1 MEYTIFINRV
11 KKKMIG
17 GPYAFVGEETF
28 LADNTLDLIKETYV
42 DPSLVSM
49 NYLLIDASK
58 QSINDILESAYQLPL
73 MSEKRLT
80 VVKDISDAQI
90 KELAGKI
97 EELINLGSSSI
108 VIFVFTPNNIKK
120 TTNFYKFLSKADAL
134 VEFNTVSESQLN
146 NWVRR
151 KIEQNNVEIEDD
163 ALSLFLMHINYTKE
177 NQNNS
182 LYFVDS
188 ELNKLFS
195 TQKQKI
201 SIADI
206 EELTSKS
213 PSSNIFK
220 LTDAIS
226 ERNEKEALR
235 QIDNLFKT
243 NEEPVRIL
251 YMITRQII
259 NMNKVYRELGSSQYE
274 ATKRIGISPFEYKKI
289 RANINEYSEDELKL
303 GLHLAKRADLI
314 IKSKKNDSRILLESL
329 LIGFIRVVNIYEV

>member
-1 MEYTIFINRV
+1 M
-11 KKKMIG
+11 
-17 GPYAFVGEETF
+17 A
-28 LADNTLDLIKETYV
+28 
-42 DPSLVSM
+42 
-49 NYLLIDASK
+49 
-58 QSINDILESAYQLPL
+58 
-73 MSEKRLT
+73 EKRLT

-90 KELAGKI
+90 KELVGKI
-97 EELINLGSSSI
+97 EELISLGSSSI

-120 TTNFYKFLSKADAL
+120 TTNFYKFLSKADAV

-151 KIEQNNVEIEDD
+151 KIEQNNVEIDDD

-314 IKSKKNDSRILLESL
+314 IKSKKNDPRILLESL

>member
-1 MEYTIFINRV
+1 MDYSIFINRI
-11 KKKMIG
+11 KKNMIG

-28 LADNTLDLIKETYV
+28 LADNTLELVKEAYV
-42 DPSLVSM
+42 DPSLESM

-58 QSINDILESAYQLPL
+58 QSVNDILESAYQLPL
-73 MSEKRLT
+73 MAEKRLT
-80 VVKDISDAQI
+80 VVKDISDAQT

-97 EELINLGSSSI
+97 EDLIDLGSSSI
-108 VIFVFTPNNIKK
+108 VIFMFTPNNIKK
-120 TTNFYKFLSKADAL
+120 TTNFYKFLSKADSI

-151 KIEQNNVEIEDD
+151 KIEHNNVEIDDD
-163 ALSLFLMHINYTKE
+163 ALSLFMMHINYTKE

-201 SIADI
+201 SITDI

-220 LTDAIS
+220 LTDAIN

-259 NMNKVYRELGSSQYE
+259 NLNKVYKELGSSQYE

-289 RANINEYSEDELKL
+289 RASINKYNADELKL
-303 GLHLAKRADLI
+303 GLNLAKQADLI
-314 IKSKKNDSRILLESL
+314 IKSKKNDPRILLESL
-329 LIGFIRVVNIYEV
+329 LIGFFRFINIYEV